1 MMNRYKYIN
10 IRGEDMK
17 RLFTILLVSILFI
30 VLPLQESKVS
40 AHEFDTHQYKDIPEN
55 SRYNQSL
62 MILHRQGA
70 LEDKS
75 HQTYYYPKRAM
86 AREDVAAMIAR
97 SKNLAL
103 PKSVHSFRDVKVN
116 DAKAKYIQAVS
127 DAGIISG
134 YPDGTFRPKETV
146 TRGEMALFLQ
156 RAYNLQP
163 STHVKFKDVTVNG
176 TSAAYA
182 ISALIAKN
190 ITSGYPDGTF
200 RPNAPVERGEAAI
213 LMAKTVILFDE
224 AWTHEG
230 GHVVGRDIE
239 PKEYIFKASED
250 GAQLTIF
257 DYNTGKRLLGSTY
270 KLHDQIYIT
279 LEKGQSVVN
288 KGGRLHDSAGIRHD
302 NNSKHHNGTYKVG
315 YDVPVGPTTLIPRSS
330 KGIYSINTSSDLL
343 KNSAI
348 ETKEITRPTTV
359 HLKKGQ
365 YISVYHV
372 TIQ

>member
-1 MMNRYKYIN
+1 
-10 IRGEDMK
+10 MK
-17 RLFTILLVSILFI
+17 RLFTMLLVSVLFI
-30 VLPLQESKVS
+30 VLPLEEIRVS
-40 AHEFDTHQYKDIPEN
+40 AYTFDTHQYKDIPEN

-75 HQTYYYPKRAM
+75 QQTYYYPKRAM
-86 AREDVAAMIAR
+86 AREDIAVMIAKA
-97 SKNLAL
+97 KNLAL
-103 PKSVHSFRDVKVN
+103 PKSVHSFKDIKGN

-156 RAYNLQP
+156 RAYDLQP
-163 STHVKFKDVTVNG
+163 STRVKFKDVTLNG

-182 ISALIAKN
+182 ISALVAEN

-213 LMAKTVILFDE
+213 LTAKTVMLFYE
-224 AWTHEG
+224 AWTPEG

-239 PKEYIFKASED
+239 PKEYIFSASED
-250 GAQLTIF
+250 GAQLMVF
-257 DYNTGKRLLGSTY
+257 DYNTGKRLLGGTY
-270 KLHDQIYIT
+270 MLNDQLYVT
-279 LEKGQSVVN
+279 LEKGQSVMN
-288 KGGRLHDSAGIRHD
+288 EGGWLYEAAGI
-302 NNSKHHNGTYKVG
+302 KHQNMSAYGNGTFKVG
-315 YDVPVGPTTLIPRSS
+315 YDVPVGPATLIPRSS
-330 KGIYSINTSSDLL
+330 ESVYSISTSSHITT
-343 KNSAI
+343 NSTI

>member
-1 MMNRYKYIN
+1 
-10 IRGEDMK
+10 MK
-17 RLFTILLVSILFI
+17 RLFTMLLVSVLFI
-30 VLPLQESKVS
+30 VLPLEESRVS
-40 AHEFDTHQYKDIPEN
+40 AHEFNTHQYKDIPEN

-75 HQTYYYPKRAM
+75 QQTYYYPKRAM

-103 PKSVHSFRDVKVN
+103 PKSVHSFTDVKGN
-116 DAKAKYIQAVS
+116 DVKAKYIQAVS

-156 RAYNLQP
+156 RAYDLQP
-163 STHVKFKDVTVNG
+163 STRVKFKDVTLNG

-182 ISALIAKN
+182 ISALVAEN

-213 LMAKTVILFDE
+213 LMAKTVMLFYE
-224 AWTHEG
+224 AWTPEG

-239 PKEYIFKASED
+239 PKEYIFSASED
-250 GAQLTIF
+250 GAELIVF
-257 DYNTGKRLLGSTY
+257 DYNTGKRLLGGTY
-270 KLHDQIYIT
+270 KLHDRIYIT
-279 LEKGQSVVN
+279 LEKGQSVFN
-288 KGGRLHDSAGIRHD
+288 EGGWLHAAAGIRHD
-302 NNSKHHNGTYKVG
+302 NHSEYHNGTYKVG
-315 YDVPVGPTTLIPRSS
+315 YDVPVGPATLIPRSS
-330 KGIYSINTSSDLL
+330 KGTYSISTSSDLTI
-343 KNSAI
+343 NSTI

-365 YISVYHV
+365 YISVYNV